1 MSLAQCFIHR
11 QDFPINRLSHMVY
24 PVGTRRIVF
33 ASTCCDSLVCHA
45 QVGHVAALVGTR
57 NVRSVFAHE
66 IEQKQ
71 NQELT

>member
-1 MSLAQCFIHR
+1 
-11 QDFPINRLSHMVY
+11 MVY
-24 PVGTRRIVF
+24 PVDTRRVVF
-33 ASTCCDSLVCHA
+33 ASTFCDSLVCHA
-45 QVGHVAALVGTR
+45 RVRRAQALAWTR